1 MGGGGGST
9 STFYRS
15 AGSSSLG
22 PSTALLTT
30 PSSPDVEGS
39 AGRRG
44 SAVGWHDGGMAQR
57 MITTLIDDLDG
68 VELARGSGETVRFGL
83 DGRDYEIDLSDHNA
97 AELREVLAPY
107 VGAGRRNVALRS
119 RRGRR

>member
-1 MGGGGGST
+1 MAQRFPARCGCAGWESAARAHRTPASGG
-9 STFYRS
+9 Y
-15 AGSSSLG
+15 
-22 PSTALLTT
+22 
-30 PSSPDVEGS
+30 V
-39 AGRRG
+39 
-44 SAVGWHDGGMAQR
+44 VGWHDGGMAQR